1 MGPAPTFL
9 FLDDRLAA
17 THNDSLMEMIAPTAD
32 AMGYSL
38 VRVRLME
45 SRPRRLQVMA
55 DRIDGVAMTADDC
68 ATLSTAVSAV
78 LDVEDPI
85 KGQYD
90 LEVSSPGIDRPL
102 VTLDDFERYV
112 GFEAKLEADPSDDGR
127 KRYRGR
133 LAGVDEMGGEMGG
146 DMVVLIDLGEPDET
160 VAIPFAGIREAK
172 LVLTDDL
179 IAASLNTE
187 SDE

>member
-1 MGPAPTFL
+1 
-9 FLDDRLAA
+9 LAA
-17 THNDSLMEMIAPTAD
+17 PNDDAVREMIAPTLE

-45 SRPRRLQVMA
+45 SKPRRLQVMA
-55 DRIDGVAMTADDC
+55 DRHDGVDMTVDDC
-68 ATLSTAVSAV
+68 ATLSTAISAV
-78 LDVEDPI
+78 LNVEDPI

-102 VTLDDFERYV
+102 VTLDDFERYT
-112 GFEAKLEADPSDDGR
+112 GFEAKLEADPSGAGR

-133 LAGVDEMGGEMGG
+133 LAGIVDEMVRIDIGG
-146 DMVVLIDLGEPDET
+146 PDGT

-172 LVLTDDL
+172 LVLTDEL
-179 IAASLNTE
+179 IAASRNRAEMNNE
-187 SDE
+187 SGE

>member
-1 MGPAPTFL
+1 M
-9 FLDDRLAA
+9 AA
-17 THNDSLMEMIAPTAD
+17 TNDDAVREMIAPTLE

-45 SRPRRLQVMA
+45 SKPRRLQVMA
-55 DRIDGVAMTADDC
+55 DRHDGVDMTVDDC
-68 ATLSTAVSAV
+68 ATLSTAISAV
-78 LDVEDPI
+78 LNVEDPI

-102 VTLDDFERYV
+102 VTLDDFERYT
-112 GFEAKLEADPSDDGR
+112 GFEAKLEADPSDAGR

-133 LAGVDEMGGEMGG
+133 LAGIVDEM
-146 DMVVLIDLGEPDET
+146 VRIDIGAPDGT

-172 LVLTDDL
+172 LVLTDEL
-179 IAASLNTE
+179 IAASRNRAEMNSE
-187 SDE
+187 SGE

>member
-1 MGPAPTFL
+1 M
-9 FLDDRLAA
+9 AA
-17 THNDSLMEMIAPTAD
+17 TNHDALREMIAPTLE

-38 VRVRLME
+38 VWVRLME
-45 SRPRRLQVMA
+45 SRPCRLQVMA
-55 DRIDGVAMTADDC
+55 DRHDGVEMAVEDC
-68 ATLSTAVSAV
+68 ATLSTAISAV

-112 GFEAKLEADPSDDGR
+112 GFEAKLEADPSDAGR

-133 LAGVDEMGGEMGG
+133 LAGIDNAI
-146 DMVVLIDLGEPDET
+146 DNAMVRIDIGPPEGT

-172 LVLTDDL
+172 LVLTDEL
-179 IAASLNTE
+179 IAASRNRAEMNSE
-187 SDE
+187 SGE

>member
-1 MGPAPTFL
+1 M
-9 FLDDRLAA
+9 AA
-17 THNDSLMEMIAPTAD
+17 TDHDAVREMIAPTLE

-45 SRPRRLQVMA
+45 SRPRCLQVMA
-55 DRIDGVAMTADDC
+55 DRHDGVEMTVEDC
-68 ATLSTAVSAV
+68 ATLSTAISAV

-112 GFEAKLEADPSDDGR
+112 GFEAKLETDPSDAGR

-133 LAGVDEMGGEMGG
+133 LAGVDNAI
-146 DMVVLIDLGEPDET
+146 DDAIDNAIDNAMVRIDIGPPEGT

-172 LVLTDDL
+172 LVLTDEL
-179 IAASLNTE
+179 IAASRNRAEMNSE
-187 SDE
+187 SGE